1 MDPDE
6 DDHIL
11 PDGSPNSWAVKSALY
26 DWLATPDY
34 FAVEVSRA
42 LAATGLTVKHVERCE
57 PHPVWTVTLK
67 NDAGV
72 EIPASARRAGTWLY
86 RILKQNGLNIERDP
100 IVVAPRGRNVR
111 VSFMMYWGWA
121 PPVVE
126 EMPPEELLDEV
137 GD

>member
-1 MDPDE
+1 MNPDE
-6 DDHIL
+6 DYEIL
-11 PDGSPNSWAVKSALY
+11 PPGSPNSWAVKKALY

-34 FAVEVSRA
+34 FEVAVRRA
-42 LAATGLTVKHVERCE
+42 LAATGLTVNHVERCE
-57 PHPVWTVTLK
+57 PHPVWTAILK

-86 RILKQNGLNIERDP
+86 RILKQNGLNIEREA
-100 IVVAPRGRNVR
+100 ILVAPRGRNVR

-121 PPVVE
+121 PPIVE
-126 EMPPEELLDEV
+126 EMPPEDLADDD